1 MAYVARYTSDLKTCL
16 KKFPHLKNRF
26 KEKKDHILENPLL
39 LGEPLKHK
47 LNGLRSFPL
56 ARNFL
61 IIFIVCDDCRR
72 LKQKSINGC
81 LYCEQTPEKTV
92 IFLLFGPHDPMY
104 KIAASSRQNLQGN
117 EFDVL
122 T

>member
-1 MAYVARYTSDLKTCL
+1 VAYVARYTTDLKTCL
-16 KKFPHLKNRF
+16 EKYAHLKNKF
-26 KEKKDHILENPLL
+26 EKKKDYILESPLL

-56 ARNFL
+56 GSNFL

-72 LKQKSINGC
+72 LKQKNINGC
-81 LYCEQTPEKTV
+81 PHCEQTPKNTV
-92 IFLLFGPHDPMY
+92 FFLLFGPHDLMY
-104 KIAASSRQNLQGN
+104 KTAASSRKNLKGN
-117 EFDVL
+117 EFDVF